1 MENVN
6 NQSEAQLEI
15 VAENTKQH
23 ATNAPKKVE
32 KVKSFRD
39 YAYEQAG
46 LNKGESF
53 SLKVFLQ
60 WIKEGH
66 IVDESYNENEHNQ
79 LKKQIENRVL

>member
-6 NQSEAQLEI
+6 NQSEVQI
-15 VAENTKQH
+15 ENASENKNQQ
-23 ATNAPKKVE
+23 AANAPKNVE

-79 LKKQIENRVL
+79 LKKQIENRIL